1 MSEENNH
8 QSLRNQGPPNGH
20 PRYSGEYYH
29 GEKIPSNPADNDEI
43 DLKLLVA
50 TVLRYKWWVAGIVL
64 IATITALIYTNQQQP
79 IFQSSGTM
87 LIAEERNRYTWA
99 GTDLSSMMSSSF
111 GVGVGSRLTNELEVL
126 RSRRLADEI
135 AEKLVERD
143 HMDNGERFPIL
154 WVSYPDDSTKVSVHF
169 VASRIQHWMQIDRIS
184 QETDVLRISFR
195 SPSPLEA
202 KLLVDITMDTYSEVS
217 AAQKRMAANSAITF
231 LEREMADIGSKLST
245 AEESLRDYMSS
256 TNLVQ
261 VDGQTNAVINRMAEL
276 ESQRQQVQVQR
287 VAINSSIESYEYQLE
302 QIRPGLADQFADNI
316 SGQMERAQFRLAELR
331 TERNLML
338 RRNPALQSNPEIEP
352 QFVQLEQDIE
362 TLRNEI
368 RQITNNLM
376 SADDSDVY
384 IGFLDRDDGGVTSR
398 ILELRRNLIEL
409 RIEESQLN
417 AQENVIEQR
426 MTEENQFFDG
436 LPENMLELAR
446 LRRDVQ
452 INEQLYSTI
461 STQFQETQLWE
472 QTQYGSG
479 RPIDYGIV
487 PAYPVAPNKV
497 LHVLIGFL
505 LGGVLGIGFVFT
517 KESLNNRL
525 DGTEKLRRV
534 GYPLL
539 AVIPNFNDYLKKN
552 YAAKDFVSLQD
563 KKVSTSW
570 ITLIDT
576 ISPISEAFRRLH
588 NNIVFSNPDKKYQTI
603 LVTSSR
609 KGEGKTTT
617 CINLAVSLAESGK
630 KVVIVDTD
638 LRRPNIHRLVGE
650 KREPGIAEIFYHD
663 KPLTSAIKKSVAPGV
678 HVITS
683 GKSIPNPAALL
694 QSEKMMEFM
703 NELKKNF
710 DYIIVDTPPFG
721 VITDAASMIQ
731 RIADGVIL
739 VARFNDTK
747 TNELNHAADNL
758 NKINAHVIG
767 TVMTAFKHKESTDY
781 YYYSSY
787 TYDSYQAY
795 EEYQETEKA

>member
-1 MSEENNH
+1 MSEDKNK
-8 QSLRNQGPPNGH
+8 PFPNPEPTNGYH
-20 PRYSGEYYH
+20 RYSGEYYS
-29 GEKIPSNPADNDEI
+29 GEAIPKSNVSDDEI
-43 DLKLLVA
+43 DLKLLLA
-50 TVLRYKWWVAGIVL
+50 TLLRYKWWVASIVFAVTL
-64 IATITALIYTNQQQP
+64 GAFIYTNMQQP
-79 IFQSSGTM
+79 EYQSSGTM

-111 GVGVGSRLTNELEVL
+111 GVGVGSRLTNELEML

-135 AEKLVERD
+135 AEIIVDREV
-143 HMDNGERFPIL
+143 MDNGERFPIL
-154 WVSYPDDSTKVSVHF
+154 WYDFPEDSTKVSAHTVS
-169 VASRIQHWMQIDRIS
+169 SRIQRAMQIERVS
-184 QETDVLRISFR
+184 QDTDVLRISYR

-217 AAQKRMAANSAITF
+217 ASQRRVAASSALSF
-231 LEREMADIGSKLST
+231 LEREMDDIKDRLDTS
-245 AEESLRDYMSS
+245 EERLRDYMSS

-287 VAINSSIESYEYQLE
+287 VAINSSIESYENQLE
-302 QIRPGLADQFADNI
+302 QIRPGLAEQFAENI

-331 TERNLML
+331 TERSLL
-338 RRNPALQSNPEIEP
+338 LQRNPGLRNNPEMEP
-352 QFVQLEQDIE
+352 QFVQLEEDIE
-362 TLRNEI
+362 STRDEI
-368 RQITNNLM
+368 RRITNNLM
-376 SADDSDVY
+376 SADDADVF

-417 AQENVIEQR
+417 AQEDVINQR

-461 STQFQETQLWE
+461 SNQFAETQLWE

-479 RPIDYGIV
+479 RTIDYGAV
-487 PAYPVAPNKV
+487 PVNPVSPNKT
-497 LHVLIGFL
+497 LHILIGFL
-505 LGGVLGIGFVFT
+505 LGGVLSVGFVFT
-517 KESLNNRL
+517 KESLNNL
-525 DGTEKLRRV
+525 IDGTDKLKRT
-534 GYPLL
+534 GFPLL
-539 AVIPNFNDYLKKN
+539 AVIPDFSQYLKKKYN
-552 YAAKDFVSLQD
+552 SSPFITVQD
-563 KKVSTSW
+563 KSVSTSW
-570 ITLIDT
+570 ISLVDT

-588 NNIVFSNPDKKYQTI
+588 NNIVFSNPDRTYQTI

-630 KVVIVDTD
+630 KVLVIDSD
-638 LRRPNIHRLVGE
+638 LRRPNLHRLMGE

-663 KPLTSAIKKSVAPGV
+663 KPISKAIKQTAAPGV
-678 HVITS
+678 YMIPA
-683 GKSIPNPAALL
+683 GKTIPNPAALL
-694 QSEKMMEFM
+694 QSEKMHRFM
-703 NELKKNF
+703 NELKSRF

-731 RIADGVIL
+731 RVADGVIL

-747 TNELNHAADNL
+747 SNELHHTTENL
-758 NKINAHVIG
+758 KKINSNVIG
-767 TVMTAFKHKESTDY
+767 TVLTAYKHKQSTDY
-781 YYYSSY
+781 YYYSDY

-795 EEYQETEKA
+795 EEYQEKEV